1 MYFNTTGQI
10 TLSILSIIP
19 RTKRYFEDSC
29 DQFVACFAYK
39 GVLSTILGSFTF
51 GVGMSLCGAVS
62 TMHINA
68 YIVTQNFRNG
78 TLYWQWLTHT
88 KIVNLYS
95 KSIKVN
101 QSKPQISMVFFN
113 FVDLNF
119 LLIMRVKSI
128 RPAFEKLKLMK
139 KYGFKKLKYFRKKF
153 CD

>member
-1 MYFNTTGQI
+1 MLVFFYTTGQI

-19 RTKRYFEDSC
+19 RTKHYFDESC

-62 TMHINA
+62 TMHINCI

-78 TLYWQWLTHT
+78 TLY
-88 KIVNLYS
+88 
-95 KSIKVN
+95 SIKAN
-101 QSKPQISMVFFN
+101 QSKPQIRMVFFN
-113 FVDLNF
+113 FVDMNF

-128 RPAFEKLKLMK
+128 RPAFEKLKLLK
-139 KYGFKKLKYFRKKF
+139 KIWIKKIKLFS
-153 CD
+153 